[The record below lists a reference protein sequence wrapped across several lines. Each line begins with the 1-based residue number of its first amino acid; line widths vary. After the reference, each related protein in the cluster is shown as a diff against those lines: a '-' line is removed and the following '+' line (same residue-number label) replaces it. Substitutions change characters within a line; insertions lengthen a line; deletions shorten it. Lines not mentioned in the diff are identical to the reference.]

1 MTRHSSLITSS
12 SCIVVHSICPLDKPL
27 SQPKESLSLLNPSKL
42 PLVVVLAAAHEREV
56 PRRLTVLDA
65 AALVVACAQSVHGDL
80 LRRQELPVI
89 LVLVA
94 SLGRVHAVCRT
105 LARLR

>member
-1 MTRHSSLITSS
+1 
-12 SCIVVHSICPLDKPL
+12 
-27 SQPKESLSLLNPSKL
+27 
-42 PLVVVLAAAHEREV
+42 
-56 PRRLTVLDA
+56 
-65 AALVVACAQSVHGDL
+65 VHGDL